1 MKQQSLSL
9 MRGLSQAIFS
19 PRWTAVTWLLGA
31 LYVATWV
38 PKLVRLTLRQSS
50 AHHTPSAKEG
60 VHLENLTAE
69 RDRGDTDID
78 IVAIHGLDTKSPD
91 TWTWKSKGGQPDVN
105 WLADSNMLPS
115 QMERARI
122 YTCDW
127 PAILYQ
133 PSELAPKTVDEYT
146 RPLLDGI
153 RRELLRDDGLQEEPR
168 PILFIASCLGGVILS
183 AALVDAANT
192 ESDYHRVFRATRGIV
207 FLATPFRGTSFADV
221 ANWAEVGLRFH
232 AAFKDEKIT
241 TLIDNVK
248 APLSKIINDFTRIY
262 KSKENPIELVSF
274 YEGKTTSL
282 PKKVFPWLPLRGWL
296 RQEKL
301 VSSFT
306 CAPCRATTNRS

>member
-9 MRGLSQAIFS
+9 MRGLGQVIFS
-19 PRWTAVTWLLGA
+19 PRWTVVTWLLGA
-31 LYVATWV
+31 LYVAAWL

-50 AHHTPSAKEG
+50 AHQTSSPKDG
-60 VHLENLTAE
+60 VRFENITAA
-69 RDRGDTDID
+69 RDRSNTDID

-91 TWTWKSKGGQPDVN
+91 TWTWKSKGGKTAVN

-115 QMERARI
+115 QVERARI

-127 PAILYQ
+127 PASLYQ
-133 PSELAPKTVDEYT
+133 PSELAPKTVEEYT

-153 RRELLRDDGLQEEPR
+153 RRELFGDDDLQEEPR
-168 PILFIASCLGGVILS
+168 PILFIASCLSGVILS
-183 AALVDAANT
+183 AALVDASST
-192 ESDYHRVFRATRGIV
+192 ESDYHRVFRAARGII
-207 FLATPFRGTSFADV
+207 FLATPFRGTSFVDV

-232 AAFKDEKIT
+232 AAVKDERIT

-262 KSKENPIELVSF
+262 KGKENPIELVSF

-282 PKKVFPWLPLRGWL
+282 PKKAFPWLPLRGWL
-296 RQEKL
+296 RQEQL
-301 VSSFT
+301 VGSFT
-306 CAPCRATTNRS
+306 FAQ